1 MTGHS
6 RKYRDSSADLSFHS
20 VIDCLT
26 MKLDENGMVCF
37 FSDLMRFRYGVHE
50 IFVFYPSSEGSP
62 LTNNDA
68 LLPEYLSSGHL
79 AALVCVGKHCPSVF
93 MFIFYFKINGEKV
106 SNATCRSNK

>member
-20 VIDCLT
+20 VIDWLT
-26 MKLDENGMVCF
+26 MKLDENEMLCF

-79 AALVCVGKHCPSVF
+79 AALVCVGKPCPSF
-93 MFIFYFKINGEKV
+93 MFLCLYFILK
-106 SNATCRSNK
+106 

>member
-1 MTGHS
+1 M
-6 RKYRDSSADLSFHS
+6 L
-20 VIDCLT
+20 
-26 MKLDENGMVCF
+26 

-62 LTNNDA
+62 LTSNDA

-79 AALVCVGKHCPSVF
+79 AALVCVGKPCPSF

-106 SNATCRSNK
+106 SNATCSSNK